1 MAEPLEAPRDRR
13 FPGRLGHLRWRRWWP
28 PACQMVEA
36 GRWRR
41 GVLSVCGARD
51 AMTVRRMGG
60 GAGGVA
66 GDEQGSSDGG
76 DLVATVAI

>member
-1 MAEPLEAPRDRR
+1 
-13 FPGRLGHLRWRRWWP
+13 
-28 PACQMVEA
+28 MVEA

-41 GVLSVCGARD
+41 GVASVCGARD
-51 AMTVRRMGG
+51 ATAVRRMGG

-66 GDEQGSSDGG
+66 ANEQGSSDGG